1 MDLRDPH
8 ELSDEREQKKLA
20 LMRAFVEREDPAS
33 KEVDD
38 LELRRFLRA
47 REQDIEKASKQFLKS
62 LKWRRTAVPNGFI
75 SESEI
80 PNELEQDKVF
90 MQGFDKKGSPI
101 SVVLGAK
108 HFQTNTSPDQ
118 FKRMVAYALDKFCA
132 SMPRGQEKFTV
143 IGDLQN
149 WGYANCD
156 IRAFI
161 AALDIMQS
169 YYPERLG
176 KVFIIHVP
184 YIFWAAWKIIYPF
197 IDQKTKKKF
206 VFVEDKKL
214 KETLLQDIEESQ
226 LPDIYGGKLQL
237 VPIQGS
243 SS

>member
-1 MDLRDPH
+1 MDSRDPH
-8 ELSDEREQKKLA
+8 EVSDEGEQKKLA

-38 LELRRFLRA
+38 LMLRRFLRA
-47 REQDIEKASKQFLKS
+47 RDHDIAKASNQFLKS
-62 LKWRRTAVPNGFI
+62 LKWRRASVPNGFI
-75 SESEI
+75 SKSEI
-80 PNELEQDKVF
+80 LNELEQKKIF

-101 SVVLGAK
+101 AVVLAAK
-108 HFQTNTSPDQ
+108 HFPSKSNVED
-118 FKRMVAYALDKFCA
+118 FKRLVVYILDKFCA
-132 SMPRGQEKFTV
+132 SMPGGQEQFTV

-149 WGYANCD
+149 WGYTNCD
-156 IRAFI
+156 IRAYL

-176 KVFIIHVP
+176 KIFVIHVP

-214 KETLLQDIEESQ
+214 KETLLQDIDESQ
-226 LPDIYGGKLQL
+226 LPDIYRGKLQL
-237 VPIQGS
+237 VPIQDS
-243 SS
+243 